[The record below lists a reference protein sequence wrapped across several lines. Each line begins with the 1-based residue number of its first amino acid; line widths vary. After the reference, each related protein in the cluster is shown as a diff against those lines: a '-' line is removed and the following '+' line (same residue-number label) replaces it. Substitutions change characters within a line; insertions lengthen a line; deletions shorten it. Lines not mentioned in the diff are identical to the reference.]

1 MPEAPDNRDLLQ
13 AINDLAEASQDDVD
27 RLLKPV
33 LQRLVGA
40 TLITE
45 RDLSTVDDFLALF
58 TDPID
63 LHFFEPGAAWIT
75 ISAAAAIKL
84 VARGDYDGLVVNP
97 GRRQLELS
105 REDVIDFFEI
115 D

>member
-1 MPEAPDNRDLLQ
+1 MADAPDNRDLLQ
-13 AINDLAEASQDDVD
+13 AINDLAAASQDDVD

-33 LQRLVGA
+33 LHRLVSA

-45 RDLSTVDDFLALF
+45 RDLSTVDEYIALF

-63 LHFFEPGAAWIT
+63 LHFFEPGAAWKTIT
-75 ISAAAAIKL
+75 AAEAIKL
-84 VARGDYDGLVVNP
+84 IARGEYDGLVVNP